1 LILEHQRLI
10 LSKLLRRLLLGLLA
24 RLELLAHKLG
34 LLLLHWRIARTRD
47 FCRRIRVKAALGDRE
62 GIIIWRISQ
71 AKRLLSLLFP
81 LS

>member
-34 LLLLHWRIARTRD
+34 LLLLHWRIARSRD
-47 FCRRIRVKAALGDRE
+47 FR
-62 GIIIWRISQ
+62 
-71 AKRLLSLLFP
+71 
-81 LS
+81 